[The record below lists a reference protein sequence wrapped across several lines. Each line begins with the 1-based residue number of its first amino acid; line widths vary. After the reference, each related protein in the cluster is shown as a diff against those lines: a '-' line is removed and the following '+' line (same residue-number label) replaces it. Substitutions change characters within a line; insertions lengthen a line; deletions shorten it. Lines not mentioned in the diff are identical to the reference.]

1 MKNNVHF
8 SLLFTNVIMNC
19 KQNKVVQFLLGLMV
33 VGLVSCN
40 EAPKDDVVIK
50 SGLEHP
56 SLILTQKGVKDI
68 RANLG
73 NIPIFDKSLEETRT
87 EVDTEIELGIQVPVP
102 KDYSGGYTHET
113 HKKNYILMQKAGVL
127 YQILNDEKYANFVKD
142 MLFEYAK
149 QYPTWPIHPKPRS
162 YARGKIFWQCLNDSN
177 WLVYTSQAYDC
188 IYDFLTVEE
197 RNTLEKDLFRPF
209 ADFISKE
216 NPQFFNRV
224 HNHSTW
230 GNAAVGMIALAMD
243 DDSLLQRALY
253 GYKAAKIDPNL
264 KDNDGGYI
272 NREGKM
278 GFLANLDEPFSPD
291 GYFTEGPYYQRYAS
305 YPFLIF
311 AQALQNKKPE
321 LKVLQYK
328 DSVLLKSV
336 TALINLSD
344 VDGEFFLL
352 NDAQKG
358 MSLANTS
365 LVSAVDIAYHF
376 GGNNPELLSI
386 AKNQG
391 QVALDDAGLA
401 VALGLKESKELP
413 FIKKSVELSDGANGD
428 QGAVG
433 ILRCDG
439 LELVFKYTAHGLS
452 HGHYDKLSFAL
463 FEDGTEVVQD
473 YGMGRFVN
481 IEQKGGGNY
490 LKENT
495 TWAKQSIAH
504 NTLVQNET
512 SHFQG
517 KYDIGSKYHSN
528 KYIFS
533 VTDSVQV
540 ASAKEENAYPGTKL
554 HRTFVIIK
562 DKDFNT
568 SYVLDIMRVSSESTN
583 QYDLPFYFLGHL
595 MQTNFQYTKLA
606 VPQVLGKSDG
616 YQHLYKEASAIIQG
630 ENIKLNWLLNNRF
643 YSYTANTSNND
654 EVIFGRIGA
663 NDPDFNLRNEQTLIL
678 RKKDAKDALYVS
690 TIESHGHYSPVSE
703 LAVNAYSNIKNI
715 EVVHDS
721 KEYTAIQI
729 DTKNDK
735 SKVFIISNENNYK
748 DAEHKL
754 TINNKEYTWKGTYKL
769 TEINKKL

>member
-1 MKNNVHF
+1 MTSKIRI
-8 SLLFTNVIMNC
+8 L
-19 KQNKVVQFLLGLMV
+19 LLGVLIAV
-33 VGLVSCN
+33 FSCN
-40 EAPKDDVVIK
+40 EKNADNNSSQDNNL
-50 SGLEHP
+50 GHP
-56 SLILTQKGVKDI
+56 SLILTKQGVKEI

-73 NIPIFDKSLEETRT
+73 SIPIFDETLALTQEEI
-87 EVDTEIELGIQVPVP
+87 DAEIEKGFDVPLP

-113 HKKNYILMQKAGVL
+113 HKKNYVLMQKAGVL

-162 YARGKIFWQCLNDSN
+162 YSRGKVFWQCLNDSN

-188 IYDFLTVEE
+188 IYDFLTEDE
-197 RNTLEKDLFRPF
+197 RNTLETDLFRPF
-209 ADFISKE
+209 ADYISKE

-253 GYKAAKIDPNL
+253 GYKEAKIDPNL

-272 NREGKM
+272 NREGDM
-278 GFLANLDEPFSPD
+278 GFYANLEEPFSPD

-321 LKVLQYK
+321 LKVLQHK
-328 DSVLLKSV
+328 DGVLLKSV
-336 TALINLSD
+336 SALINLSD
-344 VDGEFFLL
+344 ADGEFFLL

-358 MSLANTS
+358 MSYRNAS

-386 AKNQG
+386 AKKQG
-391 QVALDDAGLA
+391 KVALDDAGLA
-401 VALGLKESKELP
+401 VALGLKAGKEKP
-413 FIKKSVELSDGANGD
+413 FNKKSIELSDGANGN

-433 ILRCDG
+433 ILRSDG

-463 FEDGTEVVQD
+463 FEDGDEVVQD
-473 YGMGRFVN
+473 YGMSRFVN

-495 TWAKQSIAH
+495 TWAKQTVAH

-512 SHFQG
+512 SQFQG
-517 KYDIGSKYHSN
+517 KYDIGSKHHSN

-533 VTDSVQV
+533 VNDSTQV
-540 ASAKEENAYPGTKL
+540 ASAKEENAYPGTKIQ
-554 HRTFVIIK
+554 RTFVTIK
-562 DKDFNT
+562 DKGYDKP
-568 SYVLDIMRVSSESTN
+568 YVLDIMRVSSATSN
-583 QYDLPFYFLGHL
+583 HYDVPFYFLGHI
-595 MQTNFQYTKLA
+595 MQTNFEYTKLNT
-606 VPQVLGKSDG
+606 PQILGKSHG
-616 YQHLYKEASAIIQG
+616 YQHLYKEASALVNEG
-630 ENIKLNWLLNNRF
+630 NVKLNWLLNNKF
-643 YSYTANTSNND
+643 YSYTAICSNND
-654 EVIFGRIGA
+654 EVIIGRIGA
-663 NDPDFNLRNEQTLIL
+663 NDPEYNLRNEQTLIL
-678 RKKDAKDALYVS
+678 RKKNAKDALYVS
-690 TIESHGHYSPVSE
+690 TIESHGTYNPVTE
-703 LAVNAYSNIKNI
+703 LALNAYSNIDEIK
-715 EVVHDS
+715 VVHNS
-721 KEYTAIQI
+721 KAYTAVSIK
-729 DTKNDK
+729 TNNGKTN
-735 SKVFIISNENNYK
+735 VFILSNENSEK
-748 DAEHKL
+748 EAEHKL
-754 TINNKEYTWKGTYKL
+754 TINNKVYSWVGPYTF
-769 TEINKKL
+769 TENQ